1 MGDGGAASRGA
12 RSEAWAGPPKLLVLD
27 IDGTLLEPDHEIT
40 ARVRS
45 ALLLA
50 HAAGCRIVLATGRAS
65 FEVVEFFRMIGL
77 PDGLA
82 VCSNGAVIASMPS
95 GEVLFQETFDARPVL
110 DTLLEHV
117 PSARIAV
124 EIAGV
129 GYAVTA
135 EFPDG
140 EMLGPQR
147 VEDVRSLL
155 AEPVIRVVVR
165 DPEQTSEDFHA
176 LTARL
181 AIRGAS
187 FAVGYRA
194 WLDLGPLGVTKASGL
209 RKVAALLGISPAETL
224 AIGDGHNDLEMIRWA
239 GRGVAMG
246 QAPVELRDI
255 ADAVTESVAR
265 DGAALE
271 IERWFLP
278 APAG

>member
-1 MGDGGAASRGA
+1 M
-12 RSEAWAGPPKLLVLD
+12 LVLD

-40 ARVRS
+40 DRVRS
-45 ALLLA
+45 ALLRA

-77 PDGLA
+77 SDGLA

-95 GEVLFQETFDARPVL
+95 GKVLFKETFDARPVL
-110 DTLLEHV
+110 TTLLEHI

-140 EMLGPQR
+140 EMLGPQT
-147 VEDVRSLL
+147 VEDLQTLL

-176 LTARL
+176 LTSRL

-194 WLDLGPLGVTKASGL
+194 WLDLGPLGVSKASGL
-209 RKVAALLGISPAETL
+209 RKVASMLGLNRAATL
-224 AIGDGHNDLEMIRWA
+224 ATGDGHNDLEMIQWA

-246 QAPVELRDI
+246 HSPPELRQI
-255 ADAVTESVAR
+255 ADAVTDSVAR

-271 IERWFLP
+271 IERWF
-278 APAG
+278 

>member
-1 MGDGGAASRGA
+1 M
-12 RSEAWAGPPKLLVLD
+12 LVLD

-45 ALLLA
+45 ALLRA
-50 HAAGCRIVLATGRAS
+50 HAADCRIVLATGRAS

-77 PDGLA
+77 PDGIA

-95 GEVLFQETFDARPVL
+95 GKVLFKETFDARPVL
-110 DTLLEHV
+110 ATLLEHV

-124 EIAGV
+124 EVAGV

-135 EFPDG
+135 AFPDG
-140 EMLGPQR
+140 EMLGPQT
-147 VEDVRSLL
+147 VEDLQAVL

-194 WLDLGPLGVTKASGL
+194 WLDLGPLGVSKASGL
-209 RKVAALLGISPAETL
+209 RKIASMLGVSPAQTL
-224 AIGDGHNDLEMIRWA
+224 AIGDGHNDLEMIQWA

-246 QAPVELRDI
+246 HSPPELREI
-255 ADAVTESVAR
+255 ADDVTDSVAR

-271 IERWFLP
+271 IEKWFPPNKRSEP
-278 APAG
+278 AVS

>member
-1 MGDGGAASRGA
+1 MA
-12 RSEAWAGPPKLLVLD
+12 EAWAGPPRLLVLD

-40 ARVRS
+40 DRVRS
-45 ALLLA
+45 ALSRA
-50 HAAGCRIVLATGRAS
+50 RAAGCQVVLATGRAS
-65 FEVVEFFRMIGL
+65 FEVVEFFRLTGL
-77 PDGLA
+77 DEGMA

-95 GEVLFQETFDARPVL
+95 GEVLFKETFDARPVL
-110 DTLLEHV
+110 ATLLEHV

-124 EIAGV
+124 EVAGV

-135 EFPDG
+135 AFPDG
-140 EMLGPQR
+140 EMLGPQT
-147 VEDVRSLL
+147 VEDLQSVL

-194 WLDLGPLGVTKASGL
+194 WLDLGPLGVSKASGL
-209 RKVAALLGISPAETL
+209 RKVAAMLGISPFETL
-224 AIGDGHNDLEMIRWA
+224 AIGDGHNDLEMIQWA

-246 QAPVELRDI
+246 HSPPELREI
-255 ADAVTESVAR
+255 ADAVTDSVAR

-271 IERWFLP
+271 IEKWFP
-278 APAG
+278 PNKTITASF